1 MSSTPNTA
9 QPTNPSPTSRPS
21 STATSS
27 TQDYAQHSATS
38 SATDGLSSTFLKD
51 SDDDLS
57 DAPESPIDSTQLS
70 TSPTSPP
77 LLTSLTNSDSDSDL
91 SDAPDSP
98 VWPEGSATTRS
109 DSDSDSDFSDTPKSN
124 SHWASAY
131 RSGPPYCTERDCPI
145 RKALRRHYQGPYRHK
160 GELPLTNETIFR
172 SSNPPPHV
180 WDSWTKIQSRDRSST
195 VEDDWNV
202 LGFVRWHVDNRNTSL
217 LRR

>member
-1 MSSTPNTA
+1 MSSTPNAT
-9 QPTNPSPTSRPS
+9 QPTVPSPTSRPS

-27 TQDYAQHSATS
+27 TQDYAQHSTS
-38 SATDGLSSTFLKD
+38 SAAADGLSSTFLND

-57 DAPESPIDSTQLS
+57 DALESPIDPTQLF
-70 TSPTSPP
+70 TSPTSPHI
-77 LLTSLTNSDSDSDL
+77 LTRILQSDSDSDL

-98 VWPEGSATTRS
+98 VWPEGSATTLS
-109 DSDSDSDFSDTPKSN
+109 DSDSDSETPPSPN

-202 LGFVRWHVDNRNTSL
+202 LGFIRWHVDNRNTSL